1 MEDLSTASE
10 PVRPM
15 SFTDKITNVIA
26 SPGEL
31 FENVR
36 LTGKT
41 TSNWL
46 IPWIIF
52 VVVGIILGQL
62 MLNNPSLTDQLGQ
75 MIRKGMEKSVQEGKM
90 TQEQMDRAYEI
101 ARPGSTWFRL
111 AQTGGLAI
119 VSFVLVFVL
128 GLIYWLLGKSA
139 MKATAPYMKVVE
151 IVGLTL
157 FIGMLE
163 QVVTTLLMFA
173 LDSIHA
179 TPSLG
184 IFVSDFD
191 MDNKIHVALSK
202 VNAFTL
208 WSLSV
213 TSIGLSKLFQRDF
226 PKVLVLVLALWLIW
240 SIVSLFAGIR
250 LTG

>member
-1 MEDLSTASE
+1 MEEQSAATE

-15 SFTDKITNVIA
+15 SFTEKITNIIA

-41 TSNWL
+41 NSNWL
-46 IPWIIF
+46 VPWIIF

-62 MLNNPSLTDQLGQ
+62 MLSNPSLTDQLGQ

-90 TQEQMDRAYEI
+90 TQEQMDRAYEF
-101 ARPGSTWFRL
+101 ARPGSTLFRL
-111 AQTGGLAI
+111 GQIGGLAI
-119 VSFVLVFVL
+119 YSFVLVFVL
-128 GLIYWLLGKSA
+128 GLIYWFLGKST
-139 MKATAPYMKVVE
+139 MKANAPYMKVVE
-151 IVGLTL
+151 VAGLTL
-157 FIGMLE
+157 FIALLE
-163 QVVTTLLMFA
+163 QIVTTLLMFA
-173 LDSIHA
+173 MDSIHA

-191 MDNKIHVALSK
+191 MDNKLHVALSK
-202 VNAFTL
+202 VNAFTF

-213 TSIGLSKLFQRDF
+213 TSVGLSRLFQRDF

-240 SIVSLFAGIR
+240 TIVSVLAKIQLAG
-250 LTG
+250 